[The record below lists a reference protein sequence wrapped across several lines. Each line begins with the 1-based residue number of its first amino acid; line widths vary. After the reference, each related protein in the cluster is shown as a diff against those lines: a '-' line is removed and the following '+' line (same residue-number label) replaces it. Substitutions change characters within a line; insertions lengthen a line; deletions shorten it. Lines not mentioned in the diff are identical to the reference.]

1 MLDSTSFLNTDASLR
16 WELGDEV
23 GIAGQVLLDTTAGAL
38 DEEVE
43 ARRARD

>member
-1 MLDSTSFLNTDASLR
+1 MHLFR
-16 WELGDEV
+16 WGLGDEV
-23 GIAGQVLLDTTAGAL
+23 GIAGQVLSDTTAKAL